1 MSLLSGREVHF
12 FAHLL
17 QNYLG
22 SFINISELIYFI
34 RLIPGYLQFFF
45 CSITNGISNFPQL
58 SWRGINWEIGMYIS
72 TVIYIKK
79 ITNKDLLYST
89 VNFTQYSMM
98 TYMGKDSNTEWIYV
112 CV

>member
-12 FAHLL
+12 FVHLL

-58 SWRGINWEIGMYIS
+58 SWRGINWEIVMYIS

>member
-1 MSLLSGREVHF
+1 
-12 FAHLL
+12 
-17 QNYLG
+17 
-22 SFINISELIYFI
+22 
-34 RLIPGYLQFFF
+34 
-45 CSITNGISNFPQL
+45 
-58 SWRGINWEIGMYIS
+58 MYIS